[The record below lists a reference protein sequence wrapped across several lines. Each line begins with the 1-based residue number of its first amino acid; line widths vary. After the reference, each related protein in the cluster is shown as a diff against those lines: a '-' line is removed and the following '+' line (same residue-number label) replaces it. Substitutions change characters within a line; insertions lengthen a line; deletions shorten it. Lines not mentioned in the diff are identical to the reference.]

1 LTIGELAQIT
11 GYGIETIRYY
21 EREGLLPKP
30 ARTSGNYRRYGQ
42 EHANLLSFIHH
53 CRSLD
58 MALSEIRILLRFRS
72 APSENCGEVNALL
85 DTHLGHVEERI
96 AELRSLEGEL
106 RALRDKCNSARPS
119 ADCGILKGLG
129 SRGGRG
135 ASGGNHVPPTHSA
148 KR

>member
-1 LTIGELAQIT
+1 MTIGELAQIT

-72 APSENCGEVNALL
+72 APPENCGEVNALL
-85 DTHLGHVEERI
+85 DTHLGHGRAHRGT
-96 AELRSLEGEL
+96 AE
-106 RALRDKCNSARPS
+106 P
-119 ADCGILKGLG
+119 
-129 SRGGRG
+129 GGRTSG
-135 ASGGNHVPPTHSA
+135 AAGQMQQRETVGGLWDFERT
-148 KR
+148 R